1 MWNIKSSNRI
11 LDLKQK
17 QEAHMRHLRALQN
30 IKPSINIKQPK
41 RYTFLEYKAKAL
53 QKAKC
58 NTGFSFRKK
67 WRDRA
72 TQQYACQKN
81 DHYA

>member
-30 IKPSINIKQPK
+30 IKPSISIKEPQ
-41 RYTFLEYKAKAL
+41 RYNFL
-53 QKAKC
+53 
-58 NTGFSFRKK
+58 
-67 WRDRA
+67 
-72 TQQYACQKN
+72 
-81 DHYA
+81 